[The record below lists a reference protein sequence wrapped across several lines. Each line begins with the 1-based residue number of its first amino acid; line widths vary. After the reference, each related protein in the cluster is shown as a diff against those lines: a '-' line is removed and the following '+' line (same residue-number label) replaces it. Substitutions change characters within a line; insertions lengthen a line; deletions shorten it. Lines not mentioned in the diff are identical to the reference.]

1 MLRAAIPPPLH
12 AVHVPTEP
20 LAHTPQPRQD
30 FDPRHQTR
38 HPDHRDLHCTT
49 ADAMAWARV
58 ADAGKA
64 AAEAT
69 FDSLAPAEEAGWQAR
84 AHLRADGGADGTRSR
99 SGWRTGTASS
109 SSGGSGSSSGSSS
122 CNKGGGRSS
131 SSTASSRYRATR
143 GSAALRHCL
152 LHTGAGSSI
161 SESSS
166 SSSSSSSS
174 D

>member
-1 MLRAAIPPPLH
+1 
-12 AVHVPTEP
+12 
-20 LAHTPQPRQD
+20 
-30 FDPRHQTR
+30 
-38 HPDHRDLHCTT
+38 
-49 ADAMAWARV
+49 MAQIRWAREPWPQGGCV
-58 ADAGKA
+58 QNFPRIKNLGRLKC
-64 AAEAT
+64 
-69 FDSLAPAEEAGWQAR
+69 SKKSSYLPN
-84 AHLRADGGADGTRSR
+84 HVVVGADGTRSR

-152 LHTGAGSSI
+152 LHTGAGSSN

-166 SSSSSSSS
+166 SSSSSSDSS
-174 D
+174 SSTTLPTQEPAGSVLNETACSTAARQSSVRTGRRRCT